1 MPIDINMSLG
11 HWPFRKL
18 AVTDAAGLV
27 ALMDGHGI
35 QQALVAN
42 LEGVL
47 YKDVMPANE
56 ALAIQVARYRERLI
70 PQAVI
75 NPAFPGWERDLRTCA
90 GDLGFRAVRLYPNY
104 HGYALGDAC
113 FEELLAAAEAAVLAA
128 TGDLGLVVSVNVR
141 MTDER
146 MHHWRVMVPATDLT
160 PLPALAA
167 PHERVPI
174 IVNCANN
181 NEVWALAEGIRS
193 CRNVFV
199 EISHIEG
206 PGVVADLVELIGVER
221 VLFGSHA
228 PYFYADS
235 PRLKL
240 DEAGIAGEQR
250 GMIEEGNARLVLG
263 LTAA

>member
-1 MPIDINMSLG
+1 MPLDINMSLG
-11 HWPFRKL
+11 NWPFRKL

-27 ALMDGHGI
+27 ALMDRHGI
-35 QQALVAN
+35 EQALVAN

-47 YKDVMPANE
+47 YKDTMPANE
-56 ALAIQVARYRERLI
+56 ALEAQVRGHEARLI

-75 NPAFPGWERDLRTCA
+75 NPAFPGWERDLRGCTE
-90 GDLGFRAVRLYPNY
+90 GFGFRAVRLYPNY
-104 HGYALGDAC
+104 HGYGVGDEC
-113 FEELLAAAEAAVLAA
+113 FDEFLTAAEE
-128 TGDLGLVVSVNVR
+128 LGLVVSVNVR

-146 MHHWRVMVPATDLT
+146 MHHWHVKVPAIDLT

-167 PHERVPI
+167 AHGSVPI
-174 IVNCANN
+174 VINCANN

-199 EISHIEG
+199 EISHLEG
-206 PGVVADLVELIGVER
+206 PGAVTDLIELIGVER

-228 PYFYADS
+228 PYFYADG

-240 DEAGIAGEQR
+240 DEAGIEGEAR
-250 GMIEEGNARLVLG
+250 RMIEEGNARRVLG
-263 LTAA
+263 R